1 MKRSEVIPAVVAAIT
16 AAASPAYVIRNDRT
30 AATTAAI
37 DTRLKT
43 AAQGFV
49 LEVDPLAG
57 ASVADVIKRGAFASE
72 STVIMRLR
80 LNTQC
85 APAGVTADT
94 MLDTADAII
103 CALLAAS
110 PLESSV
116 AGNFLD
122 ELAEDAGLIT
132 YQITATITTD
142 TSAN

>member
-94 MLDTADAII
+94 MLDTVDAII
-103 CALLAAS
+103 CALLAARIGANIT
-110 PLESSV
+110 SS
-116 AGNFLD
+116 FLD

-132 YQITATITTD
+132 YQITANITTQ
-142 TSAN
+142 TSA

>member
-72 STVIMRLR
+72 STVIIRLR
-80 LNTQC
+80 LNAQC

-103 CALLAAS
+103 CALLAARIGANITGS
-110 PLESSV
+110 
-116 AGNFLD
+116 FLD
-122 ELAEDAGLIT
+122 ELADDAGLIT

-142 TSAN
+142 T